1 MTTEPIST
9 PRENLGRIADA
20 LEMIALFL
28 QVLAEGQAPESIVLT
43 QNGPM
48 DIYAE
53 APVVETQSGP
63 VKLG

>member
-9 PRENLGRIADA
+9 PRENLSRIADA

-28 QVLAEGQAPESIVLT
+28 QVLAEGQAPDSAESI
-43 QNGPM
+43 
-48 DIYAE
+48 
-53 APVVETQSGP
+53 VVETQSGP